1 MDNTNNSQQKTILDD
16 AFIKAIAIAIKEELA
31 LEDEPQLAFKII
43 YDDDRRIY
51 KIKVENSGQF
61 FVLKI
66 RGLKVVKQA
75 DLDLA
80 DLQKEYDLLRKA
92 WDSAASM
99 KDGLGMSK
107 PVKLWIDKKAM
118 LLSGCRGHN
127 LNDQFNQ
134 HVFKWAY
141 SPKAFEHAL
150 HQCGRWLGNFH
161 HNAATQKPLDGAFD
175 NRLKNLHRMI
185 SAMQEK
191 ESCKLSKH
199 HLNAITDR
207 FSQLV
212 SDTGSDDSDGNG
224 PICQVHGNFA
234 YRNVLALPS
243 ETNLVDFEDA
253 HIEHVAFDIG
263 QFTAELLFKSQFP
276 WLRHRTK
283 QFFHAFVT
291 GYQQEN
297 KIQSNITHAYL
308 GYHLVVHFYEH
319 NMRKTPSGLKGLVL
333 SYRTNYLAK
342 LIRQW
347 LAKESMFG

>member
-1 MDNTNNSQQKTILDD
+1 MENNNKSQQNRILDD
-16 AFIKAIAIAIKEELA
+16 AFIKAIANAIKEELA
-31 LEDEPQLAFKII
+31 LVEDPELAFKII

-51 KIKVENSGQF
+51 KIKVANNEQF

-75 DLDLA
+75 DHDLA
-80 DLQKEYDLLRKA
+80 DLQKEYDLLNTA
-92 WDSAASM
+92 WSSAAEM
-99 KDGLGMSK
+99 KSGLGMSK
-107 PVKLWIDKKAM
+107 PIRLWIDKKAM

-134 HVFKWAY
+134 HVLKWAY
-141 SPKAFEHAL
+141 SPKVFENML
-150 HQCGRWLGNFH
+150 QECGRWLGNYH
-161 HNAATQKPLDGAFD
+161 HNAAKQQSLDGAFD
-175 NRLKNLHRMI
+175 NRINNLQRMI
-185 SAMQEK
+185 SAMREK
-191 ESCKLSKH
+191 DSCKLSEH
-199 HLNAITDR
+199 HLTAIKEKFTE
-207 FSQLV
+207 LV
-212 SDTGSDDSDGNG
+212 SEADNG

-234 YRNVLALPS
+234 YRNVLALTT
-243 ETNLVDFEDA
+243 ETNLGDFEDA

-283 QFFHAFVT
+283 QFFKAFVT
-291 GYQQEN
+291 GYQLEN
-297 KIQSNITHAYL
+297 SMQTDITHAYI

-319 NMRKTPSGLKGLVL
+319 NMRKKPSGLKGVIL

-347 LAKESMFG
+347 LKQETIFG